1 MRCHYLSD
9 LHLESQAFP
18 GPLPK
23 GDVLIVAGDLCHAR
37 CLDPAR
43 RDKYSADQRGRVHH
57 FIDEA
62 LASFAHV
69 LLIAGNHDHYD
80 GVFED
85 TASLLRRH
93 LPGVSVLDNE
103 SVEFGGAR
111 FFGSTLWSDFE
122 GRNAAC
128 LDSLRKRMGEYF
140 FVKKRSHDYA
150 GRETFARF
158 RPEDALAAFDASWR
172 ALQRCLAEGNGK
184 RTVVITHHAPS
195 RKGLNPK
202 SAGNGLDGAY
212 ASNLDDAIA
221 GMTSVPVW
229 VHGHTHIARNYQVA
243 DTKVCSNALGFAAKG
258 NASPG
263 FSVNASFEI

>member
-1 MRCHYLSD
+1 
-9 LHLESQAFP
+9 
-18 GPLPK
+18 
-23 GDVLIVAGDLCHAR
+23 
-37 CLDPAR
+37 
-43 RDKYSADQRGRVHH
+43 
-57 FIDEA
+57 
-62 LASFAHV
+62 
-69 LLIAGNHDHYD
+69 
-80 GVFED
+80 
-85 TASLLRRH
+85 
-93 LPGVSVLDNE
+93 
-103 SVEFGGAR
+103 
-111 FFGSTLWSDFE
+111 
-122 GRNAAC
+122 
-128 LDSLRKRMGEYF
+128 MGEYF

-158 RPEDALAAFDASWR
+158 RPEDALAALDASWQ

-221 GMTSVPVW
+221 GMTSVRVW
-229 VHGHTHIARNYQVA
+229 AHGHTHIARNYQVA
-243 DTKVCSNALGFAAKG
+243 GTKVCSNALGFAAKG

>member
-1 MRCHYLSD
+1 MICHYLSD

-37 CLDPAR
+37 RLDPTW
-43 RDKYSADQRGRVHH
+43 RDKYSADQRGRVHR

-62 LASFAHV
+62 LANFAHV

-85 TASLLRRH
+85 THAFLRRH
-93 LPGVSVLDNE
+93 LPGVTVLDNAD
-103 SVEFGGAR
+103 VVIDGVR

-122 GRNAAC
+122 GRSEAC
-128 LDSLRKRMGEYF
+128 LDRLRKRMGEYF
-140 FVKKRSHDYA
+140 FVKKRW
-150 GRETFARF
+150 REVSGQETLAKF
-158 RPEDALAAFDASWR
+158 RPEDALSAFEESCR
-172 ALQRCLAEGNGK
+172 ALHQCLGNGK

-202 SAGNGLDGAY
+202 FAGNGLDGAY
-212 ASNLDDAIA
+212 ASNLDEAIA
-221 GMTSVPVW
+221 QMSDVPVW
-229 VHGHTHIARNYQVA
+229 IHGHTHIAGSYQIAGTTVR
-243 DTKVCSNALGFAAKG
+243 SNALGFAAKG
-258 NASPG
+258 YASAG